1 MRLVVTGTSEALK
14 DIEKARELL
23 RQLEDIIRGIN
34 KLGWVGIQGEITIE
48 GESGSEKE

>member
-14 DIEKARELL
+14 DIEKAHELL
-23 RQLEDIIRGIN
+23 RQLEDIIRRIN
-34 KLGWVGIQGEITIE
+34 KLGWVDVKGEITIE